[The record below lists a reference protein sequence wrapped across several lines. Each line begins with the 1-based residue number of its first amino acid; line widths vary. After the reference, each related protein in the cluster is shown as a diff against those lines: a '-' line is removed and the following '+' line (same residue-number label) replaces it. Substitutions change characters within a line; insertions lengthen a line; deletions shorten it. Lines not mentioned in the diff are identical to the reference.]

1 MAFVYSALALAEVLV
16 LFASVIGLIALAGVR
31 IVRAIRRFG
40 EETEAAGTKIQ
51 QPHMSGIDLRPV
63 RVEHHRSR
71 DRRYRP

>member
-16 LFASVIGLIALAGVR
+16 LFASVIGLIGLAGVR

-40 EETEAAGTKIQ
+40 EAEAADTKIQ
-51 QPHMSGIDLRPV
+51 QPHMNGIDLRPV

>member
-16 LFASVIGLIALAGVR
+16 LFASVIGLIVLAGVR

-40 EETEAAGTKIQ
+40 QAEAADTKIQ
-51 QPHMSGIDLRPV
+51 QRHMNGIDLRPV
-63 RVEHHRSR
+63 RVEHYRSR